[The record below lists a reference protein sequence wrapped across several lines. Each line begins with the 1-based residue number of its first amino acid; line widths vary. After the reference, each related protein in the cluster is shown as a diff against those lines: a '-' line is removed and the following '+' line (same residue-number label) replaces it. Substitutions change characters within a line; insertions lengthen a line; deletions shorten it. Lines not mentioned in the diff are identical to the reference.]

1 MPSSEELETILD
13 AMMEDLNDRA
23 GTGGQS
29 EDDEP
34 LEGDYHGDN
43 Q

>member
-1 MPSSEELETILD
+1 MPSSDELETILD
-13 AMMEDLNDRA
+13 ALMDDLSDRA

-34 LEGDYHGDN
+34 LEGDYHGDD
-43 Q
+43 